1 MNSWKV
7 KKKFIVLATVG
18 RQKSHCLRCDGISV
32 LWRKLLE
39 WVSIC
44 LVQLCTW
51 WHCTLHTTHR
61 TLHTTHRTQH
71 IAHHTPHTAHC
82 RLGEVRSLPIGQ
94 NSLQESELAVDK
106 TRVWG
111 IRGNLTLVNVTKGM
125 TRGEEQ
131 RSEGKF
137 HREMSLKCSCIRD
150 PIYPSR
156 NQIICF
162 RENTATI
169 RNCLLVTISW

>member
-1 MNSWKV
+1 MKS
-7 KKKFIVLATVG
+7 KKFYSTCYSWEAEKSLFEVWWNICSLKETSWMSFNLPGAALHLMTPHTV
-18 RQKSHCLRCDGISV
+18 
-32 LWRKLLE
+32 
-39 WVSIC
+39 
-44 LVQLCTW
+44 
-51 WHCTLHTTHR
+51 
-61 TLHTTHRTQH
+61 
-71 IAHHTPHTAHC
+71 HHTPHTAHC

-94 NSLQESELAVDK
+94 NSLQESELAVDR

-131 RSEGKF
+131 RSKGKL
-137 HREMSLKCSCIRD
+137 HREISLKCSCIRD

-162 RENTATI
+162 HENTATI